1 MTRWAM
7 VWFLAAMFLALSP
20 VDGRAQNRE
29 RQQIMAEVRMLHEQ
43 AMQLQLLITELKV
56 FVTELSEQVDV
67 QSSATARGFA
77 DQRLLI
83 DDVSGDVR
91 ILREKIDD
99 TNVRIS
105 SMSQEV
111 EALRLAAPTMPS
123 FGVLTDPETGLPV
136 DPFGRAFPPG
146 TGASRAPV
154 IAPGVSPQRMYDT
167 AWADYTNGQWQLAIE
182 GFEAYLATFPGSE
195 LADDSQ
201 FYIGQTHYA
210 DGQFEQAVAAFD
222 LVFQHHANGDVVPEA
237 AYKRGLALDRL
248 GETDKALESFELVV
262 DSYPDSA
269 MATLARQA
277 LDRLSQR

>member
-1 MTRWAM
+1 MLRWAIT
-7 VWFLAAMFLALSP
+7 WLCIGAFLALAP
-20 VDGRAQNRE
+20 VAGRAQNRE

-43 AMQLQLLITELKV
+43 AMQLQLLIAELRV
-56 FVTELSEQVDV
+56 FVSELSERMDA
-67 QSSATARGFA
+67 QSGATIRAFA

-83 DDVSGDVR
+83 DDVSGEVR

-105 SMSQEV
+105 SMSEEV
-111 EALRLAAPTMPS
+111 EALRAAVPTMRA

-136 DPFGRAFPPG
+136 DPLDYEAPPRAGPPI
-146 TGASRAPV
+146 

-210 DGQFEQAVAAFD
+210 DGEFEKAVRAFD
-222 LVFQHHANGDVVPEA
+222 LVLQQYPNGDVVPEA

-248 GETDKALESFELVV
+248 GDTERARESFELVV
-262 DSYPDSA
+262 DRYSEST